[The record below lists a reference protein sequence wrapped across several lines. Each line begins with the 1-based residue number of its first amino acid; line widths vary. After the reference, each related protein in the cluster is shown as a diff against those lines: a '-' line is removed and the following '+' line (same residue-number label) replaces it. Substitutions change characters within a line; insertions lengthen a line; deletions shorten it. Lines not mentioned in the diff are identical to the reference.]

1 MAIIIEILGI
11 LQMLGGVLAFL
22 AAQSAIHEILGAV
35 AFGLGTL
42 CIGQAVI
49 IERLTAPKASEPFI
63 STSSNK
69 IVNPMDDP
77 AGGLDTSRI
86 SLP

>member
-1 MAIIIEILGI
+1 MAIIIGILGI

-35 AFGLGTL
+35 GFGLGTL
-42 CIGQAVI
+42 CMGQAVI
-49 IERLTAPKASEPFI
+49 ITRLIAPKASEPFI
-63 STSSNK
+63 RTSSNK
-69 IVNPMDDP
+69 IINPKDEP

>member
-1 MAIIIEILGI
+1 MAIIIGILGI
-11 LQMLGGVLAFL
+11 LQMLGGVLATL
-22 AAQSAIHEILGAV
+22 SAQGAIHEILGAV

-42 CIGQAVI
+42 CMGQAVI
-49 IERLTAPKASEPFI
+49 ITRLTAPKASEPFI
-63 STSSNK
+63 STSSNE
-69 IVNPMDDP
+69 IVHPKDEP